1 MQIEINKENGN
12 KIKKIKPEKLVATYR
27 NEISEITIIK
37 NIRLNKNTL
46 NELQFI
52 FSFDLSIR
60 RQLIKAN
67 NGKQNGL

>member
-27 NEISEITIIK
+27 KEISEITIIK

-46 NELQFI
+46 NESQLI
-52 FSFDLSIR
+52 LSFDLSIR